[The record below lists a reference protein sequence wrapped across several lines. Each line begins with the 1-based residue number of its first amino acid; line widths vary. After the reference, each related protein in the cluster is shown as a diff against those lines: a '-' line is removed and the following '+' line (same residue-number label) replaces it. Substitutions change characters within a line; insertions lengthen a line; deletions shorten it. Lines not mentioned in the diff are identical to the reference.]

1 MSDNYAYTTPKY
13 LLPQMEDVPATEPV
27 FYRSLFILD
36 RLGPRDT
43 AAGDAALAEDPAPT
57 SNTQELTAPIDPFD
71 GRGEEF
77 ETLPAVGVLTVH
89 QQGWVQKGIALG
101 NLTQSICLAPGEVT
115 QVAVIDWRRTTTG
128 TSEELTEQGETVTS
142 DISQQRA
149 VNEVQRAVAEE
160 AQRGGSSTSA
170 TSAAL
175 QSGLAVSTLVA
186 SGSVSSA
193 VNTSS
198 ALTAQFSTGS
208 RNLAANSTNAL
219 SQQTA
224 ERSSAL
230 RSRRTSM
237 VREVSEKES
246 ETLSTRVLANYNRR
260 HTLNVEYF
268 EVLQLSPNHRRGLP
282 LWPC

>member
-1 MSDNYAYTTPKY
+1 MPETYAYTTPKY
-13 LLPQMEDVPATEPV
+13 LLPQMEDVPATEPA

-43 AAGDAALAEDPAPT
+43 AAGDAALAEGPPPT

-101 NLTQSICLAPGEVT
+101 NLIQSICLAPGEVT

-128 TSEELTEQGETVTS
+128 TSEEATQQGETVTS

-198 ALTAQFSTGS
+198 ALDRAVQHRQPQPCGRFDQCTEPADRRAFISAA
-208 RNLAANSTNAL
+208 LAAHLNGARGQREGVGDAL
-219 SQQTA
+219 DAGARQLQPPPHA
-224 ERSSAL
+224 E
-230 RSRRTSM
+230 
-237 VREVSEKES
+237 
-246 ETLSTRVLANYNRR
+246 
-260 HTLNVEYF
+260 
-268 EVLQLSPNHRRGLP
+268 
-282 LWPC
+282 C